1 MVMPEDRLEAA
12 LRASEERLRH
22 IVEHAQDLIYYCD
35 IDGRFTYAN
44 PAAARVMKYEGTEL
58 IGRQFLT
65 LIREDYRATAD
76 ELYAKQL
83 LNRTPSTYLEFPALA
98 KDGETIWIGQHVQLV
113 FEEDRPVA
121 AYAIARDITR
131 QKNAEESL
139 RQAQKMEA
147 VGRLARGVAHDFNN
161 LLAAI
166 IGYSELIVGRLQPG
180 HPASDDAKQIEKAAA
195 RGGALT
201 RQLFT
206 FSRNQLL
213 EPELIDLHE
222 AARSDEPMLRQIVAF
237 GGTITLRVSTPGQP
251 PSVRIDEGQLKQ
263 VLLNLLINARDAMPK
278 GGAIELTVDSVEVG
292 TDEPPRYPGVRPGR
306 YARITVRDTGTGIDP
321 KIQPHVFEPFFSTKD
336 PSKGSGL
343 GLSIVYGIA
352 KDAGGT
358 VAFATAPGE
367 GTTFEVL
374 LPLALGSGL

>member
-1 MVMPEDRLEAA
+1 MVMPEGRLEAA

-35 IDGRFTYAN
+35 IDWRFTYVN
-44 PAAARVMKYEGTEL
+44 PAATRVMKYEESEL
-58 IGRQFLT
+58 IGRHFLT
-65 LIREDYRATAD
+65 LIREDYRATAG

-83 LNRTPSTYLEFPALA
+83 LNRTPSTYLEFPAVA

-121 AYAIARDITR
+121 AHAIARDITR

-213 EPELIDLHE
+213 EPELIDLHK
-222 AARSDEPMLRQIVAF
+222 AAQSDEPMLRQIVAF

-292 TDEPPRYPGVRPGR
+292 TDGPPRYPGVGPGR

-321 KIQPHVFEPFFSTKD
+321 KIQPHVFEPFFTTKD

-358 VAFATAPGE
+358 VVFATAPGE

-374 LPLALGSGL
+374 LPLARSG

>member
-1 MVMPEDRLEAA
+1 MVMPEGRIEAA

-35 IDGRFTYAN
+35 IDGRFTYVN
-44 PAAARVMKYEGTEL
+44 PAAARVMKYEEREL

-65 LIREDYRATAD
+65 LVREDYRATAG
-76 ELYAKQL
+76 ELYDKQL

-121 AYAIARDITR
+121 AHAIARDITR
-131 QKNAEESL
+131 QKNADESL

-166 IGYSELIVGRLQPG
+166 IGYCELIVGRLKPG
-180 HPASDDAKQIEKAAA
+180 HPASDDAKQIQKAAA
-195 RGGALT
+195 RGAALT
-201 RQLFT
+201 RQLLT
-206 FSRNQLL
+206 FSRYQLL
-213 EPELIDLHE
+213 EPELIDLHK
-222 AARSDEPMLRQIVAF
+222 AARSDQPMLRQIVAF

-292 TDEPPRYPGVRPGR
+292 TDDPPRYPGVRPDR

-321 KIQPHVFEPFFSTKD
+321 KIQPHVFEPFFTTKD

-352 KDAGGT
+352 RDAGGT
-358 VAFATAPGE
+358 VVFATAPGE

-374 LPLALGSGL
+374 LPLARSG